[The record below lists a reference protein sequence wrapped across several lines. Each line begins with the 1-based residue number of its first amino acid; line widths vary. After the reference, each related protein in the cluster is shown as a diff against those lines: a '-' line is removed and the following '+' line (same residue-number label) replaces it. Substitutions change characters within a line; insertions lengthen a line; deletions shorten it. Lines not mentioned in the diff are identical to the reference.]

1 MSRSAHRVPLI
12 VIGVSFIV
20 SRLAIYAAGVRFDAS
35 SLPTFW
41 QYIDPPLLKHHLLQS
56 LFYLH
61 SQPPLYNLWLGVL
74 LKLFPGHFAG
84 AAHATYLTLGLALAV
99 AMYFLLTRLG
109 FRRAFATAVS
119 VILSVSPAVLLY
131 ENWLFYEYPVA
142 VLLVLSVLALHVFA
156 TRRSFWSGF
165 VFFGLCTTLIYTRTT
180 FQLPW
185 LGLVLALILLA
196 MPKSRRVV
204 LVACA
209 VPVLA
214 VALLYG
220 KNIVVFGTPSTSSW
234 LGMNLAQVTY
244 RSVPAAERNRLVA
257 NGTLSRVSLVDPFSP
272 LSKYDGI
279 VTPARRRGIPVL
291 DNPMKLN
298 GTQNLNDLTYV
309 KISRD
314 YLRDSLRFI
323 RSDPIAYLR
332 GVEQG
337 VKLFLIP
344 SSDDLFVLQNRAKIR
359 PYEHLFNG
367 LVYLRTPYVF
377 GIGWSILAAYV
388 FGGLY
393 GLILITRLALRLDA
407 PTPDRV
413 ALAFAWLTVV
423 YATVLVTFGE
433 VSENQ
438 RIRFFIDP
446 LVLVLVAVGV
456 RGIWSNRIKPRFRAS
471 SAKRSQVG

>member
-1 MSRSAHRVPLI
+1 MTRSPHRVPLI
-12 VIGVSFIV
+12 VIGASFVV
-20 SRLAIYAAGVRFDAS
+20 SRLAIYLAGVRFDAS
-35 SLPTFW
+35 SLPIFW
-41 QYIDPPLLKHHLLQS
+41 QYVDPPLLEHHLLQS

-61 SQPPLYNLWLGVL
+61 SQPPLYNLWLGIL
-74 LKLFPGHFAG
+74 LKLSPGHFSVS
-84 AAHATYLTLGLALAV
+84 AHACYLALGLVLPV

-109 FRRAFATAVS
+109 LGRGVATALAVT
-119 VILSVSPAVLLY
+119 LSVSPAVLLY

-156 TRRSFWSGF
+156 SRPSFWSGF
-165 VFFGLCTTLIYTRTT
+165 AFFGLCTTLIYTRTT

-185 LGLVLALILLA
+185 LALVLLLVVLAL
-196 MPKSRRVV
+196 PGSRRLV

-209 VPVLA
+209 IPVLL
-214 VALLYG
+214 VVLLYA

-234 LGMNLAQVTY
+234 LGMNLAQVAY
-244 RSVPAAERNRLVA
+244 RSLPKTERDRLVA
-257 NGTLSRVSLVDPFSP
+257 DGTLSRVSLVDPFSP
-272 LSKYDGI
+272 LDEYGAF
-279 VTPARRRGIPVL
+279 VRRAGRKGVPVL
-291 DNPMKLN
+291 DEPKKVN

-314 YLRDSLRFI
+314 YLDDSLSLI
-323 RSDPIAYLR
+323 RSDPIVYLR

-344 SSDDLFVLQNRAKIR
+344 SSDDLFVLGNRAKIR

-388 FGGLY
+388 FAGLY
-393 GLILITRLALRLDA
+393 GLILVARLGTGRDP
-407 PTPDRV
+407 PTPDRI
-413 ALAFAWLTVV
+413 ALAFAWLTVT

-446 LVLVLVAVGV
+446 LVLVLVAFGV
-456 RGIWSNRIKPRFRAS
+456 RSLWIGRIKPRL
-471 SAKRSQVG
+471 RSRP